1 MSDTDRYLP
10 DAGDRQRVTFR
21 VGYGCPGGFVGTI
34 SEDPEALGD
43 PMVWVFYAEEK
54 LIARGDRA
62 SQGSW
67 MVDVEDPEFLAAHQL
82 TPRQLQDLFERGS
95 QAPSGPRELFV
106 APTAASA
113 PQSGPLAPADDRF
126 RLDRGV
132 LADSLHAE
140 GDADEGCGLQHFG
153 ETPGEQIAGAV
164 QHAELEQALH
174 IPDGV
179 DLDVLKLAPAAN
191 AVILTIRETFEAAT
205 AKLEKRKTAGLPR
218 ERQIASWTI
227 EPGWLSDGDALTF
240 GDLCSTLEEVCNLA
254 NALLASLKALLDGEQ
269 LLMELIAAPLT
280 VLTYNSRARLASFRA
295 NVEDVT
301 EGDADQARNVWL
313 LLIEALERGE
323 AEEEWDGDRQRA
335 FHLQPGGEPHLARQ
349 LVELRN
355 TLQAAGKLTP
365 GELPDPTG
373 GFESWTR

>member
-10 DAGDRQRVTFR
+10 DTGDRQRVTFH

-43 PMVWVFYAEEK
+43 PTVWVFYAEEK
-54 LIARGDRA
+54 LIARGDRPA
-62 SQGSW
+62 EGSW
-67 MVDVEDPEFLAAHQL
+67 MVDVEDPEFLATHQL

-95 QAPSGPRELFV
+95 QAPNGPHGLFV
-106 APTAASA
+106 APTA
-113 PQSGPLAPADDRF
+113 PAGDRF

-132 LADSLHAE
+132 LADSLQAE

-179 DLDVLKLAPAAN
+179 DLDVLKLAPTAN

-205 AKLEKRKTAGLPR
+205 AKHEKRRTAGLPR
-218 ERQIASWTI
+218 ERQIASWRI
-227 EPGWLSDGDALTF
+227 EPGWLSDGGAPTF
-240 GDLCSTLEEVCNLA
+240 GDLCSTLEEVCNVA
-254 NALLASLKALLDGEQ
+254 NALLGSLKALLDGEQ

-280 VLTYNSRARLASFRA
+280 VLSYNSRARLASYRA

-301 EGDADQARNVWL
+301 EGDADHARNVWP
-313 LLIEALERGE
+313 LLIETLEHGE

-349 LVELRN
+349 LVQLRN